1 MELLSSSAMELLSPS
16 TRAHSS
22 TDCTWRTFICVL
34 VLQVMGTAAAS
45 AAAAHRYSVEQLMAS
60 DTFGGLSFSADDTKI
75 LLTSTGSGA
84 ANLYV
89 MPADGGEPVALTD
102 SKEPLRSAGY
112 FPHDE
117 RVLYTGDTGGSELNH
132 LFVRE
137 LDGST
142 RDLTP
147 GAKLK
152 ARFLDWAPDGRS
164 FFAVTNERDARFFD
178 LYEYEV
184 QGYARHLLFQN
195 DASYQI
201 RAVSPDR
208 RYVALSRILDN
219 ANTYAYLYDTRTKTL
234 KLLTPGPYPVASEPQ
249 AFTRDGTALFL
260 TNDEGREFAY
270 LERLDLATGERKV
283 VVQTHWDVESANISD
298 DGHTLIVALDADAR
312 SSIRL
317 FDAQTLAELPVP
329 DTGPGTIS
337 SFAVAHGRPLA
348 VFVQSNGDV
357 PGDAYVIDLK
367 SGKRKLLLRSLAPGV
382 AQRDL
387 VAGEVVRFKS
397 YDGLTIPGVLY
408 VPHGVH
414 KGESPPG
421 VVWVHGGPGGEST
434 VAYAPLLQFL
444 VNHGYVVYAINNR
457 GSSGSGRTFYHLD
470 DRKHGDADLDDVVA
484 AKKLLI
490 EGSGVDPARIAVAG
504 GSYGGYMTLAALTFR
519 PEAFAA
525 GVDLYGV
532 ANWPRL
538 LKNTPPWWEDLRRL
552 LATEMGDVDKDA
564 AYLRD
569 ISPFFHAERISKPL
583 LVLQGANDPRVLQVE
598 SDDIVAKVRANG
610 VPVEYIVFPD
620 AGHGFHKKADEITA
634 YNAVGIFLDKYLK
647 HTPASRTPAKPASP
661 H

>member
-1 MELLSSSAMELLSPS
+1 MELLSPPRRMHCS
-16 TRAHSS
+16 AELI
-22 TDCTWRTFICVL
+22 CGVFICVL
-34 VLQVMGTAAAS
+34 ALPITSTVAANP
-45 AAAAHRYSVEQLMAS
+45 AAAHRYSVEQLMAS
-60 DTFGGLSFSADDTKI
+60 DSFGELSFSADDTKI
-75 LLTSTGSGA
+75 LLSSTRSGA

-89 MPADGGEPVALTD
+89 MPTGGGEPVALTD

-117 RVLYTGDTGGSELNH
+117 RVLYAGDTGGNELSH

-152 ARFLDWAPDGRS
+152 ARFIGWAPDGRS
-164 FFAVTNERDARFFD
+164 FFAVTNERDGRFLD

-184 QGYARHLLFQN
+184 QSYARHLLFQN

-208 RYVALSRILDN
+208 HYVALSRIVDN
-219 ANTYAYLYDTRTKTL
+219 ANTYAYLYDTQAKTL
-234 KLLTPGPYPVASEPQ
+234 KPLTPGPYPVVSEPQ

-260 TNDEGREFAY
+260 TSDQGREFAY
-270 LERLDLATGERKV
+270 LERLDLTTGERKI
-283 VVQTHWDVESANISD
+283 VVQTHWDVESANLSD

-312 SSIRL
+312 SRIRL
-317 FDAQTLAELPVP
+317 FDVQTLAELPVP

-337 SFAVAHGRPLA
+337 SFAIAHGRPLA
-348 VFVQSNGDV
+348 AFVQSNGDV
-357 PGDAYVIDLK
+357 PGDAYIIDLK

-387 VAGEVVRFKS
+387 VAGEVVRFQS

-408 VPHGVH
+408 VPHGV
-414 KGESPPG
+414 KGAKSLPG
-421 VVWVHGGPGGEST
+421 VVWVHGGPGDEST
-434 VAYAPLLQFL
+434 VAYRPLLQFL
-444 VNHGYVVYAINNR
+444 VNQGYVVYAINNR

-504 GSYGGYMTLAALTFR
+504 QSYGGYMTLAALAFR
-519 PEAFAA
+519 PDAFAA

-569 ISPFFHAERISKPL
+569 ISPFFHAEKISKPL

-610 VPVEYIVFPD
+610 VPVEYLVFSD
-620 AGHGFHKKADEITA
+620 AGHGFHKKADEIAA
-634 YNAVGIFLDKYLK
+634 YNAVGVFLDKYLK
-647 HTPASRTPAKPASP
+647 HAPAPQTRAKPASL